1 MQTPVHVSEEY
12 DSNDDHYSVDDDS
25 DSESENEVCFTLIV
39 IEVLKTDQ
47 GENEKLRF
55 KFVWP

>member
-1 MQTPVHVSEEY
+1 MQTSVHVSEEY

-39 IEVLKTDQ
+39 VEVLKTY
-47 GENEKLRF
+47 
-55 KFVWP
+55 